1 MIGAAIA
8 LAAWATPAAADLG
21 PRLTESRAERAR
33 DWRADGGWIASLPQ
47 RGEGTRVAA
56 FLEAAG
62 PAPIGL
68 EARGVDEAS
77 GRRGRWLPMEET
89 FREGATRVAVVD
101 LGRSWPAAEIR
112 LARRDESRVADLGW
126 ELLTPRYPEA
136 GRRARQAHGV
146 TPRDAVSVSGG
157 DGSGGEA
164 GPQKVPLALDTSLA
178 TIGVVSR
185 SEWGSRSTQCTTL
198 ENDWYRMAIH
208 HTAGPQ
214 TNGGS
219 VAATLRALQAYEQ
232 DSGEYCDL
240 PYQFM
245 VGFDGSLYEG
255 RPLTLMS
262 GATGGGNNDGNIA
275 VCFVGCYHPSG
286 CPGGVSHDATGEMLA
301 AAHLLVQTLVRVHDI
316 PATSDSIRGHREWPG
331 NSTACPGEFVIP
343 HLSEL
348 RSDLVWYA
356 AAESGRSYPAEQQLS
371 IGIDQPEPIWI
382 ELENT
387 GGLTWEPGAV
397 FLATTEPREG
407 DSLLADDSW
416 PATGRAATVGAPVP
430 PGEVGRFEFNLRAAE
445 AGDYQQT
452 FGLVAADGTWFAD
465 GPWGG
470 GPADG
475 ALVVRVKATAG
486 GGGGGG
492 GGGSGDAGIDSDP
505 DDERNLVGGC
515 RAAPRGGAAGAWLLL
530 FALVALRRRNAG
542 RRSRV

>member
-1 MIGAAIA
+1 MLDAGG
-8 LAAWATPAAADLG
+8 TG
-21 PRLTESRAERAR
+21 PVT
-33 DWRADGGWIASLPQ
+33 
-47 RGEGTRVAA
+47 
-56 FLEAAG
+56 
-62 PAPIGL
+62 L
-68 EARGVDEAS
+68 EARGVDDAA

-112 LARRDESRVADLGW
+112 LARGDQSRVADLGW
-126 ELLTPRYPEA
+126 EILTPRYPEA
-136 GRRARQAHGV
+136 GRLAREE
-146 TPRDAVSVSGG
+146 GG
-157 DGSGGEA
+157 PDRVA
-164 GPQKVPLALDTSLA
+164 LAIDTSLA

-185 SEWGSRSTQCTTL
+185 SEWGSRSTQCTTP
-198 ENDWYRMAIH
+198 ETDWYRMAIH

-286 CPGGVSHDATGEMLA
+286 CPNGVSHDATAEMLA
-301 AAHLLVQTLVRVHDI
+301 AAHLLVQTLARVHDI
-316 PATSDSIRGHREWPG
+316 PTTSDSIRGHREWPG
-331 NSTACPGEFVIP
+331 NATACPGEFVVP

-348 RSDLVWYA
+348 RSDLAWYA
-356 AAESGRSYPAEQQLS
+356 AAESGRSYPADQQLS
-371 IGIDQPEPIWI
+371 IGIDQPETVWI
-382 ELENT
+382 ELENL
-387 GGLTWEPGAV
+387 GGLTWEPGAI

-407 DSLLADDSW
+407 ESLLADASW
-416 PATGRAATVGAPVP
+416 PAPGRAATVAAAVA
-430 PGEVGRFEFNLRAAE
+430 PGEVGRFEFALRAAE

-470 GPADG
+470 GPADE
-475 ALVVRVKATAG
+475 ALVVRVRATAG
-486 GGGGGG
+486 GGGGGSG
-492 GGGSGDAGIDSDP
+492 GGGGDAGFDDEP
-505 DDERNLVGGC
+505 DDERNLAGGC
-515 RAAPRGGAAGAWLLL
+515 RAAPTSGASGVWLLL
-530 FALVALRRRNAG
+530 VALVGLVALRRRNDG
-542 RRSRV
+542 RRPGV